1 MTSKNQGI
9 TSFVVS
15 TGAKSSFAPRA
26 IGQHQALATD
36 GTRLFDVTIEA
47 GVKTLTA
54 YDLATG
60 SSRWSQSGAV
70 TAPLSVNGMVIVGEN
85 YGGLAVYDAA
95 NGALL
100 KRLSGTARGAAPIV
114 VGGRVYAGYSA
125 SSVPPGTNPPV
136 TALGV

>member
-1 MTSKNQGI
+1 MGRRVRSVAL
-9 TSFVVS
+9 VVV
-15 TGAKSSFAPRA
+15 GA
-26 IGQHQALATD
+26 GLA
-36 GTRLFDVTIEA
+36 A
-47 GVKTLTA
+47 TA

-60 SSRWSQSGAV
+60 SSLWSRPGAV

-95 NGALL
+95 SGALL

-125 SSVPPGTNPPV
+125 SSVPPGSNPPV
-136 TALGV
+136 TALSV